1 MRRRHVSYRGERR
14 GFAED
19 AEPQRLSATSAPSP
33 RPQRFHWA
41 LTRARRW
48 PLALA
53 LAAAF
58 ALTASAEIAQP
69 LQALHWV
76 APDADPV
83 ALFASE
89 PTECLARPADPAA
102 AQAVEVGR
110 AAFRTPLLLGGQ
122 AARVGLTCE
131 SCHRAGRG
139 NPQFLFPGASGAPGT
154 ADVTLSLFS
163 SHRGNAVHD
172 PRPIPDLSGPR
183 DRLKVPAHELPAFIR
198 GLIVEEFD
206 GREPPPAVLAG
217 LAAYVGAL
225 TPAACPAAPHQPL
238 RPAALMDDARRAL
251 AAADHA
257 IATDDRPTAV
267 LMIAAA
273 RARLG
278 LIDERYRALPAE
290 LARLRAADAQ
300 LAALQQAV
308 REDRPDARATLAA
321 WTRNA
326 RKLEAALAAREA
338 RSLFNPDRLRAAAN
352 RRLPQPPT

>member
-1 MRRRHVSYRGERR
+1 MTFKFGDRR
-14 GFAED
+14 
-19 AEPQRLSATSAPSP
+19 
-33 RPQRFHWA
+33 
-41 LTRARRW
+41 
-48 PLALA
+48 ALA
-53 LAAAF
+53 VATALSLAAL

-83 ALFASE
+83 ALFATE

-172 PRPIPDLSGPR
+172 PKPIPDLSGPR
-183 DRLKVPAHELPAFIR
+183 DRLKIPAGQLPTFIR

-217 LAAYVGAL
+217 LAAYVRAL
-225 TPAACPAAPHQPL
+225 SPAACPAATHTPL
-238 RPAALMDDARRAL
+238 RPAALLDDARRAL
-251 AAADHA
+251 AAAQGAMAPDDGETA
-257 IATDDRPTAV
+257 DRPTAV

-278 LIDERYRALPAE
+278 LIDERYKALPAE
-290 LARLRAADAQ
+290 VARLRAADAG

-308 REDRPDARATLAA
+308 RDGRPDAPATLAK
-321 WTRNA
+321 WTQDS
-326 RKLEAALAAREA
+326 RKLEAALAAREP
-338 RSLFNPDRLRAAAN
+338 RSLFNPKRLQAAAN
-352 RRLPQPPT
+352 RRLQRPAT